1 MKHRGT
7 EDTERGGK
15 KQREGIEGI
24 GRGKRYRRGCPKPDW
39 ILGVWGK
46 ALVRNSVDF
55 VPLCFKGF
63 ETQRHRGHGE
73 VGKKQR
79 EGIEGIG
86 RGKRHRRGVAQAGLD
101 S

>member
-7 EDTERGGK
+7 EGTERGGK

-24 GRGKRYRRGCPKPDW
+24 GRGKRDRRGCPEPDW

-55 VPLCFKGF
+55 VPLCFKKGF
-63 ETQRHRGHGE
+63 ETRRHRGHGE
-73 VGKKQR
+73 GTDR
-79 EGIEGIG
+79 AES
-86 RGKRHRRGVAQAGLD
+86 R
-101 S
+101 